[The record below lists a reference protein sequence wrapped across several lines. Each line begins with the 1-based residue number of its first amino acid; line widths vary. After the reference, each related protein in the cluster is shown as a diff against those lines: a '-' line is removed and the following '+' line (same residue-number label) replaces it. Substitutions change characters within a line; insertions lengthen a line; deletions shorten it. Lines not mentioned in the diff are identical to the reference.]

1 MILPRRARWQG
12 DAAGYSAREVTTETT
27 ETQPADSRA
36 PSSMANPEENQQT
49 ASEVPIS
56 DASSPLDDAR
66 QEAARMKDQLLR
78 TAADFDN
85 YRKRSRRD
93 VSDAERKGR
102 DDLLKDLLPVF
113 DNLERATSHATS
125 HELPEVRAVV
135 EGIHIVLRQFQDT
148 LGRLNVER
156 VKTVGE
162 AFDPAHHEAIQHL
175 ETTEYAPGVVAA
187 EVQSGYRQAERVIRP
202 ALVVVAKAP
211 PARDESLT
219 NPGDGN

>member
-1 MILPRRARWQG
+1 
-12 DAAGYSAREVTTETT
+12 VTTETT

-36 PSSMANPEENQQT
+36 PSSLANPEENQQAT
-49 ASEVPIS
+49 SEAPTPE
-56 DASSPLDDAR
+56 ATSPLDEAR

-85 YRKRSRRD
+85 YRKRARRD

-102 DDLLKDLLPVF
+102 DDLLKELLPVF
-113 DNLERATSHATS
+113 DNLERATSHAAS
-125 HELPEVRAVV
+125 HDLPEVQAVV

-148 LGRLNVER
+148 LGRLSVER

-175 ETTEYAPGVVAA
+175 ETADFAPGVVAA

-202 ALVVVAKAP
+202 ALVVVAKSP
-211 PARDESLT
+211 PTRDESPA
-219 NPGDGN
+219 NPGESN